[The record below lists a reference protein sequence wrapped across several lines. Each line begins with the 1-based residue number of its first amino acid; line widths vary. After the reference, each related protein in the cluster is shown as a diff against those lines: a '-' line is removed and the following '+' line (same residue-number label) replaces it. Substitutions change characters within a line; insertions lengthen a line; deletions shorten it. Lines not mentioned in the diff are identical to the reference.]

1 MLGKFSKILFG
12 CAAVAFL
19 LAPLFAIL
27 PLGFTSGGF
36 LTYPTPGWSMRW
48 FNELFTADAW
58 RRSIVNSLIIGGATT
73 ALATVL
79 GTMAALGLRNKGIF
93 LAGPIRIL
101 FVLPMVVPAVVLGVG
116 MQLLFTRL
124 GIANTYFGVIVAH
137 TIIAIPLVLISVS
150 GALAGIDRRVELAA
164 ESLGAGPATVLRK
177 VTLPLAGPGIISGA
191 VLAFATSLDEV
202 VLTMFVAG
210 PNQRTLARQ
219 MFSTIRE
226 NISPTIASA
235 AFIFIIATILF
246 GLATVSVKKK
256 VNALK
261 P

>member
-1 MLGKFSKILFG
+1 M
-12 CAAVAFL
+12 
-19 LAPLFAIL
+19 
-27 PLGFTSGGF
+27 
-36 LTYPTPGWSMRW
+36 
-48 FNELFTADAW
+48 
-58 RRSIVNSLIIGGATT
+58 
-73 ALATVL
+73 
-79 GTMAALGLRNKGIF
+79 
-93 LAGPIRIL
+93 
-101 FVLPMVVPAVVLGVG
+101 
-116 MQLLFTRL
+116 
-124 GIANTYFGVIVAH
+124 IVAH

-246 GLATVSVKKK
+246 GLATVLVKKK